1 MIHLDNYLLFLSP
14 RSLPFSPPILSGEGL
29 GDTGDRNG
37 IEALAPSLMFSRQS
51 LGSLSRFSR
60 AILRDDLEIS

>member
-14 RSLPFSPPILSGEGL
+14 RSLPFSPPILSGEDL
-29 GDTGDRNG
+29 GDTGDRKG
-37 IEALAPSLMFSRQS
+37 IEALAPSLLFSRQS

-60 AILRDDLEIS
+60 AILRGDLEIS